1 MSLLKEP
8 FFCLARWELLPP
20 MPTARLGC
28 TAVALPDGDILV
40 VGGSNDGCLT
50 TVEALT
56 RDGVWCRLA
65 SMRRA
70 RSRPGVAFFAQR
82 VVVAGGWGEREW
94 EGSVEVF
101 RPTRGHTDDDDV
113 GEWTT
118 INRLTKIRNA
128 WCFSSVFNG
137 RLFVMGKQDVV
148 RLDSEKV

>member
-1 MSLLKEP
+1 MSLLTEP

-20 MPTARLGC
+20 MPTARHGC

-82 VVVAGGWGEREW
+82 VVVAGGES
-94 EGSVEVF
+94 EGSVEMF
-101 RPTRGHTDDDDV
+101 RPPRGHTDDDDI

-118 INRLTKIRNA
+118 INRLTKIRNKG
-128 WCFSSVFNG
+128 CFSSVFNG